1 MEIILNQLLNG
12 IVQGSIYALVA
23 ISWTVIV
30 GVTGMVTFA
39 HGDVMVVGAFASYY
53 AFLTFGNNIF
63 LGLIASFTATWLL
76 GIVIF
81 KVCNERFFNAP
92 RHISIMCTIGAS
104 MLIMNLSQIIFGP
117 NIMPMLNVVPL
128 RFFQVGM
135 VQISLMQIAIM
146 VTVVALAIL
155 LTLLFKKTK
164 FGLQLKAVSQ
174 DKDAAYL
181 MGINVKRVSMTGTC
195 LGCALGGVAG
205 MLLGV
210 YYQMVLA
217 TMGGSVMMKAISA
230 GVVGGLT
237 DVRFSAFGG
246 VLIGIIENL
255 GIAATT
261 ASLRDVFAFIF
272 LILVLY
278 IRPQGFSKKS
288 GVKV

>member
-1 MEIILNQLLNG
+1 MELFLNQLVNG

-39 HGDVMVVGAFASYY
+39 HGDVMVIGTFAAFYT
-53 AFLTFGNNIF
+53 FLVFGNNIF
-63 LGLIASFTATWLL
+63 LGLIVSFAATWLL

-92 RHISIMCTIGAS
+92 RHISLMCTIGAS
-104 MLIMNLSQIIFGP
+104 MLIMNLAQIFFGP
-117 NIMPMLNVVPL
+117 QQQPMLNVVPQ
-128 RFFQVGM
+128 RFFQIGVIQLSM
-135 VQISLMQIAIM
+135 MQISIM
-146 VTVVALAIL
+146 VTVVVLAAL
-155 LTLLFKKTK
+155 LTFLFTKTN

-181 MGINVKRVSMTGTC
+181 MGINVKRVAMTGTC
-195 LGCALGGVAG
+195 LGCALGGMAG
-205 MLLGV
+205 VLLGV
-210 YYQMVLA
+210 YYQMVVA
-217 TMGGSVMMKAISA
+217 TMGGPVMMKAFSA

-255 GIAATT
+255 GIAVTS
-261 ASLRDVFAFIF
+261 ASYRDVFAFIF
-272 LILVLY
+272 LITVLY
-278 IRPQGFSKKS
+278 IRPQGFSKKR

>member
-1 MEIILNQLLNG
+1 
-12 IVQGSIYALVA
+12 
-23 ISWTVIV
+23 
-30 GVTGMVTFA
+30 MVTFA
-39 HGDVMVVGAFASYY
+39 HGEVMVVGTFTSFFT
-53 AFLTFGNNIF
+53 FLMFGNNIF
-63 LGLIASFTATWLL
+63 LGLIASFSVTWLL

-92 RHISIMCTIGAS
+92 QHISLMCTIGAS
-104 MLIMNLSQIIFGP
+104 MLIMNLAQIIFGP
-117 NIMPMLNVVPL
+117 NIRPMLNVVPT
-128 RFFQVGM
+128 RFFQFGV
-135 VQISLMQIAIM
+135 VQISIMQIVIIL
-146 VTVVALAIL
+146 TVVILAIL

-174 DKDAAYL
+174 NKDAAYL
-181 MGINVKRVSMTGTC
+181 MGVNVKRVAMVGTC

-205 MLLGV
+205 MLLGI

-246 VLIGIIENL
+246 VIIGIIENL

-278 IRPQGFSKKS
+278 IRPQGFSKKHR
-288 GVKV
+288 VKV

>member
-1 MEIILNQLLNG
+1 MEIFLNQLVNG

-23 ISWTVIV
+23 IGWTVIV

-39 HGDVMVVGAFASYY
+39 HGDVMVIGTFTAYY
-53 AFLTFGNNIF
+53 TFLNFGNNIL
-63 LGLIASFTATWLL
+63 LGLATSFAATFLL

-81 KVCNERFFNAP
+81 KVCNERFFKAP
-92 RHISIMCTIGAS
+92 RHISLMCTIGAS
-104 MLIMNLSQIIFGP
+104 MLIMNLAQIFFGP
-117 NIMPMLNVVPL
+117 NLLPMLNVVPQ
-128 RFFQVGM
+128 RFFQFGP
-135 VQISLMQIAIM
+135 ISLSLMQLAIM
-146 VTVVALAIL
+146 ATVLVLAIL
-155 LTLLFKKTK
+155 LSIVFTKTK

-181 MGINVKRVSMTGTC
+181 MGVNVKRVAMLGTS

-217 TMGGSVMMKAISA
+217 TMGGSVMMKAFSA

-237 DVRFSAFGG
+237 DVRYSAIGG

-255 GIAATT
+255 GIAVTS
-261 ASLRDVFAFIF
+261 ASFRDIFAFVF

-278 IRPQGFSKKS
+278 IRPQGFGKKR
-288 GVKV
+288 GIKV

>member
-1 MEIILNQLLNG
+1 MEIFLNQLVNG

-23 ISWTVIV
+23 IGWTVIV

-39 HGDVMVVGAFASYY
+39 HGDVMVIGTFTAYY
-53 AFLTFGNNIF
+53 TFLNFGNNIL
-63 LGLIASFTATWLL
+63 LGLVTSFAATFLL

-81 KVCNERFFNAP
+81 KVCNERFFKAP
-92 RHISIMCTIGAS
+92 RHISLMCTIGAS
-104 MLIMNLSQIIFGP
+104 MLIMNLAQIFFGP
-117 NIMPMLNVVPL
+117 NQMPMLNVVPQQ
-128 RFFQVGM
+128 FFQFGP
-135 VQISLMQIAIM
+135 ISLSLMQLAIM
-146 VTVVALAIL
+146 ATVLVLAIL
-155 LTLLFKKTK
+155 LSIVFTKTK

-181 MGINVKRVSMTGTC
+181 MGVNVKRVAMLGTS

-210 YYQMVLA
+210 YYQMVQA
-217 TMGGSVMMKAISA
+217 TMGGSVMMKAFSA

-237 DVRFSAFGG
+237 DVRYSAIGG

-255 GIAATT
+255 GIAVTS
-261 ASLRDVFAFIF
+261 ASFRDIFAFVF

-278 IRPQGFSKKS
+278 IRPQGFGKKR
-288 GVKV
+288 GIKV